1 MSFIKVKNKW
11 GYIAM
16 GVGTVVADY
25 NGNPV
30 SETEPNEF
38 GDAKL
43 KFKLIGAYK
52 LSDKPNE
59 NGEKVWLKQ
68 ELWCSIEKKHALAP
82 IVESLS
88 GGDTVYIFGKLRKSS
103 YRNFHTNRVHRNAF
117 CNLEFIQL
125 ISHGNGDLAKPPKG
139 EEAIAVDDSDSD
151 FDIDF

>member
-11 GYIAM
+11 GYIAT

-25 NGNPV
+25 NGNPI

-59 NGEKVWLKQ
+59 SGEKVWLKQ

-88 GGDTVYIFGKLRKSS
+88 AGDSVYIFGKLRKSS
-103 YRNFHTNRVHRNAF
+103 YQHFYTNRVHRNAF

-125 ISHGNGDLAKPPKG
+125 ISHGNGDLAKPPQD
-139 EEAIAVDDSDSD
+139 AVATDDFDSD
-151 FDIDF
+151 FDDI